1 MAPVGLVE
9 MRPPSLRFAPFLKCA
24 HVWKVY
30 FCRASGTPAS
40 LDRLRTGSA
49 VADKHMVRTMGR
61 YVANYFLAE
70 CIDMRNVARSHGRIV
85 EAGCETSESSSS
97 SDSSSS
103 DS

>member
-9 MRPPSLRFAPFLKCA
+9 MRPPSLRFAPLLKRA
-24 HVWKVY
+24 HVWTAY
-30 FCRASGTPAS
+30 LCRASGTPGSIDQPRA
-40 LDRLRTGSA
+40 GSA
-49 VADKHMVRTMGR
+49 VAAKHMVRTMGR

-97 SDSSSS
+97 SDCSSS